1 MEDYR
6 IDTHKL
12 IYHPQKVAEWMNGKT
27 IYPINAEIGLSGA
40 CNHRCIFCCI
50 DYMGYVPHFL
60 TKDIMHERMREM
72 HALGLK
78 SVVFAGNGEPLL
90 NKDAVEIINNTKQL
104 GIDVALSTNGVL
116 FTEDVAKECMDSI
129 SWIRFSTSA
138 GTEET
143 YQQIHRGKEGDLDKV
158 FTNIYNAAC
167 LKRKLGLKTVIGVQI
182 VMSPEN
188 EDEVVLL
195 AQKVKELGADQFSVK
210 SLGWNPLTNSEL
222 RNTVDRKEYYAHR
235 DEMVNELNGLC
246 DNNFRAVYRGNRM
259 SKTIET
265 RRYEECYASPFHVC
279 IDANGDVVP
288 CCVFLGVSEMC
299 FGNVYEKTFEEIW
312 AGERRRNV
320 LEELKRGKLS
330 QCPAECRLSDMN
342 SYLYEIKNPGEHVNF
357 I

>member
-6 IDTHKL
+6 IDAHKL
-12 IYHPQKVAEWMNGKT
+12 IYHPQKVAEWLDGKA

-40 CNHRCIFCCI
+40 CNHRCVFCCI
-50 DYMGYVPHFL
+50 DYMGYIPHFL
-60 TKDIMHERMREM
+60 SEEIMHKTMKDM
-72 HALGLK
+72 HQLGLK

-90 NKDAVEIINNTKQL
+90 NKDAVNIINDTKRL
-104 GIDVALSTNGVL
+104 GVDVALSTNGVL
-116 FTEDVAKECMDSI
+116 FTEDIAKECMNSI

-143 YQQIHRGKEGDLDKV
+143 YHKIHQGKDGDLDRV

-167 LKRKLGLKTVIGVQI
+167 LKRKMGMKTVIGVQI
-182 VMSPEN
+182 VMTPDN

-195 AQKVKELGADQFSVK
+195 AKRVKELGADQFSVK
-210 SLGWNPLTNSEL
+210 SLGWNPMTNSDL
-222 RNTVDRKEYYAHR
+222 RNSVDRKEYYAHR
-235 DEMVNELNGLC
+235 ENMISELEGLS
-246 DNNFRAVYRGNRM
+246 DDNFRAVYRGNRV

-265 RRYEECYASPFHVC
+265 RKYQECYASPFHVC

-288 CCVFLGVSEMC
+288 CCVFLGVSSMR
-299 FGNVYEKTFEEIW
+299 FGNIYESTFEEIW
-312 AGERRRNV
+312 KDDRRKKV
-320 LEELKRGKLS
+320 LDNLKQTKLA

-342 SYLYEIKNPGEHVNF
+342 TYLYEIKNPGEHVNF

>member
-6 IDTHKL
+6 IDNHKL
-12 IYHPQKVAEWMNGKT
+12 IYHPQKVADWLDGKT
-27 IYPINAEIGLSGA
+27 VYPINAEIGLSGA
-40 CNHRCIFCCI
+40 CNHRCVFCCI

-60 TKDIMHERMREM
+60 SEETVQKSMDEM
-72 HALGLK
+72 HQLGLK

-90 NKDAVEIINNTKQL
+90 NKDAVNIINNTKRL
-104 GIDVALSTNGVL
+104 GIDVAMSTNGVL
-116 FTEDVAKECMDSI
+116 FTEDIAKECMNSI

-143 YQQIHRGKEGDLDKV
+143 YHKIHQGQDGDLDKV

-167 LKRKLGLKTVIGVQI
+167 LKRKKKMKTVLGVQI
-182 VMSPEN
+182 VMTPDN

-195 AQKVKELGADQFSVK
+195 AKKIKDLGADQFSVK
-210 SLGWNPLTNSEL
+210 SLGWNPMTNSDL
-222 RNTVDRKEYYAHR
+222 RNTVNRKEYYAHR
-235 DEMVNELNGLC
+235 ESMIRELENLN
-246 DNNFRAVYRGNRM
+246 DDNFRAVYRGNRV
-259 SKTIET
+259 SKSIET
-265 RRYEECYASPFHVC
+265 RKYQECYASPFHVC

-288 CCVFLGVSEMC
+288 CCAFLGVSTMS
-299 FGNVYEKTFEEIW
+299 FGNIHENTFEEIW
-312 AGERRRNV
+312 RGEKRSNV
-320 LEELKRGKLS
+320 LQNLKQTKLS